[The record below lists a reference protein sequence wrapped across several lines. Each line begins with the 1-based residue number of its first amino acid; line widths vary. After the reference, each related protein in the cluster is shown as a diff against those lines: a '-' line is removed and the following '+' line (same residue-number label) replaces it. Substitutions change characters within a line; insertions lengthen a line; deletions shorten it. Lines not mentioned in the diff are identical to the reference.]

1 MDLPSG
7 HTNDYLIPVSDQFS
21 ISADF
26 HNGLTPHRVS
36 TNNPII
42 PKANSAQGA
51 GSGIACMKTDLL
63 FDPPTSIDKESSRE
77 IGVSV
82 DPSSVVGHLQFE
94 AVDAKIAW

>member
-1 MDLPSG
+1 MP
-7 HTNDYLIPVSDQFS
+7 
-21 ISADF
+21 
-26 HNGLTPHRVS
+26 
-36 TNNPII
+36 
-42 PKANSAQGA
+42 NSAQGA

-94 AVDAKIAW
+94 AVDVKIAWYVASVGKLLESNVQT